1 MAGEGEGTVNS
12 PIVFLTGVSEKGK
25 ILTCEKVS
33 CQKGRK
39 LWRKEVMSVAKMVK
53 RSPAPLYFA
62 AAVWLLWGVLL
73 PLYRLSDILLC
84 AGASLLAFAVGKA
97 VFPGQSY
104 ETPEKE
110 TQEAPKEEKKPET
123 TGNPE
128 VDALIA
134 ERDKALSEMRRL
146 NAAIEDPT
154 ISAQIDRLESDTQK
168 IVQHVV
174 EHPEK
179 LSQIRKFM
187 NYYLPTTLKLLNA
200 YDRMDDAGISGENI
214 DSTKEKVE
222 KMMGTIVTAF
232 DRQLDALFGD
242 EALDI
247 STDITVMEQ
256 MLAREG
262 LGGTQMTAN

>member
-1 MAGEGEGTVNS
+1 MVGEGEGTVNS

-62 AAVWLLWGVLL
+62 AAVWLLWGLLL

-104 ETPEKE
+104 ETPERE